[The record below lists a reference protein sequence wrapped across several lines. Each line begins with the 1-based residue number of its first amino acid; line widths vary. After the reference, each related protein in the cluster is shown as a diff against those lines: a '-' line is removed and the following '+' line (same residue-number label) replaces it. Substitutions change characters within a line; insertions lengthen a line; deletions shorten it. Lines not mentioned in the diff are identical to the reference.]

1 MKHAAFSLASGL
13 LLSLTLTAAA
23 TTLYVDVNN
32 PAPAAPYTNW
42 VTAATNIQDAVD
54 TALDGDQVLVTN
66 GVYQTGA
73 RDVYGMSNRV
83 TLTKAVTVQSVNG
96 SGVTIIRGHG
106 PIGAAA
112 VRCVYLTNGAVLTGF
127 TLTNGATQIFGDGY
141 KQGSGGGVWCES
153 TSAVVSNCVLAG
165 NSADWYGGGTFRGVL
180 NNCTLLNNYAS
191 GGGGEFQGIL
201 NKCTLSG
208 NRGTYGGGASLG
220 TLNDCVL
227 SGNSAPGGYGG
238 GADSGTFNNCTFSNN
253 WAANGGGVFRGTLN
267 NCTVNGNWAAD
278 GGGTYLADLNGCL
291 LNGNSA
297 TNGSGGGA
305 YTGTLNN
312 CTLTG
317 NSASAFGGGAYLG
330 WLTSCIVYYNTA
342 LNENDVGTLN
352 YCCTTPLPGISTG
365 NFTNAPLFVDQAG
378 GDFHLQTNS
387 PCINAGLNAYAP
399 GASDLEGHPRISGG
413 TVDVGAYEFQ
423 SPASVISYAWL
434 QSYGLPMDGLADYA
448 DTDNDGMNNWQE
460 WLAGTNPTNAASVLR
475 LQMPAFLPDGVMLTW
490 SSVANRNYFVQR
502 ATNLMP
508 PPAFS
513 LLQSNIPGLPDTTSF
528 TNITATNAGPFLYR
542 VGVQQ

>member
-191 GGGGEFQGIL
+191 GGGG
-201 NKCTLSG
+201 
-208 NRGTYGGGASLG
+208 
-220 TLNDCVL
+220 
-227 SGNSAPGGYGG
+227 
-238 GADSGTFNNCTFSNN
+238 
-253 WAANGGGVFRGTLN
+253 GVSR
-267 NCTVNGNWAAD
+267 
-278 GGGTYLADLNGCL
+278 
-291 LNGNSA
+291 
-297 TNGSGGGA
+297 
-305 YTGTLNN
+305 
-312 CTLTG
+312 
-317 NSASAFGGGAYLG
+317 
-330 WLTSCIVYYNTA
+330 
-342 LNENDVGTLN
+342 
-352 YCCTTPLPGISTG
+352 
-365 NFTNAPLFVDQAG
+365 
-378 GDFHLQTNS
+378 
-387 PCINAGLNAYAP
+387 
-399 GASDLEGHPRISGG
+399 HP
-413 TVDVGAYEFQ
+413 
-423 SPASVISYAWL
+423 
-434 QSYGLPMDGLADYA
+434 
-448 DTDNDGMNNWQE
+448 
-460 WLAGTNPTNAASVLR
+460 
-475 LQMPAFLPDGVMLTW
+475 
-490 SSVANRNYFVQR
+490 
-502 ATNLMP
+502 
-508 PPAFS
+508 
-513 LLQSNIPGLPDTTSF
+513 
-528 TNITATNAGPFLYR
+528 
-542 VGVQQ
+542 